1 MDNETTYTVNDLLAF
16 AHEQKPLDF
25 ETTFKSIMA
34 DKMVAAI
41 DAKKVEIA
49 SSLYSSSDEVDNEE
63 ETDEAEEVENES
75 EEQEE
80 TPEEETDGETA

>member
-1 MDNETTYTVNDLLAF
+1 MDNETAYTVNDLLAF

-49 SSLYSSSDEVDNEE
+49 SSLYSSSDEVDSEE